1 MSTAAGLAA
10 YVHGKSGGVRLAD
23 KGAPHLG
30 LVESST
36 PYGGSMAEIRIEP
49 RRRNAVWAWT
59 ALATVV
65 AAGVAYYFFVTGP

>member
-1 MSTAAGLAA
+1 
-10 YVHGKSGGVRLAD
+10 
-23 KGAPHLG
+23 
-30 LVESST
+30 
-36 PYGGSMAEIRIEP
+36 MAEIRIEP